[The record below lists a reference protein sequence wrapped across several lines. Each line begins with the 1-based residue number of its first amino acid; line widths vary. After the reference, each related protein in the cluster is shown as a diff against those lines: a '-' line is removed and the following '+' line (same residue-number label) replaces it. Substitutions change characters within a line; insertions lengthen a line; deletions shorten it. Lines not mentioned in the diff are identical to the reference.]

1 MASTVSRVPTRD
13 KTVNLRTT
21 QETIDVI
28 DRAAKAQGRSRSD
41 FIMDVARREA
51 EDVLLDHPLILV
63 DDATFE
69 WLQDLIANPP
79 PPSDGLIRLLTTKAP
94 WE

>member
-1 MASTVSRVPTRD
+1 MASTVGRAPTRD
-13 KTVNLRTT
+13 KTLNLRTT

-28 DRAAKAQGRSRSD
+28 DRAAKAQGRTRTD

-51 EDVLLDHPLILV
+51 EDVLLDNPVITV

-79 PPSDGLIRLLTTKAP
+79 PPTEGLRRLLTTKAP

>member
-1 MASTVSRVPTRD
+1 MASTISRVPTRD

-28 DRAAKAQGRSRSD
+28 DRAAKSQGRSRSD

-51 EDVLLDHPLILV
+51 EDLLLDQPVIRV
-63 DDATFE
+63 DDATFA

-79 PPSDGLIRLLTTKAP
+79 PPSEKLIRLLTTRAP